1 MPQPA
6 KPVRHVMMRLG
17 LLKVSA
23 AMAIVRHAKV
33 GLSGQRVVVRRI
45 ATQKGAALPPRHR
58 V

>member
-1 MPQPA
+1 
-6 KPVRHVMMRLG
+6 MMRLG

-33 GLSGQRVVVRRI
+33 GLSGQRVVVRHI
-45 ATQKGAALPPRHR
+45 ATQKGAALPPRRR